1 LLLSTLVQISRCV
14 WHSRN
19 YGHGK
24 LLGISRW
31 RGRGLAFVDG
41 LCDRC
46 AQRIHP
52 EVRARVIHGGSVP
65 RRGCTLGIVAVALS
79 VVTALVLAAMP
90 TSDLAFRHAPP
101 SEVAR
106 LPEERPPSVTA
117 SLQAP
122 PLRRPPPLRQ
132 PSPSQATSGSSPRRA
147 RLAPAVHRAAPGFE
161 TRISR
166 ARASRP
172 RETSRS
178 ATGRIFYQSP

>member
-1 LLLSTLVQISRCV
+1 LLLSNPVQISRCV

-19 YGHGK
+19 FGHGK

-52 EVRARVIHGGSVP
+52 EVRARVIHGASVP

-79 VVTALVLAAMP
+79 VVTALVLAAIP

-106 LPEERPPSVTA
+106 PTEARPPEERLPPVAA

-122 PLRRPPPLRQ
+122 PLRQPP
-132 PSPSQATSGSSPRRA
+132 SSQATSGSSPRTA
-147 RLAPAVHRAAPGFE
+147 RLASAAHRAAPGSE
-161 TRISR
+161 TRVSR
-166 ARASRP
+166 ARASRQ